1 MVKLALVCGD
11 GLPVSGL
18 LTVFRNVVARF
29 HGKPSPAEPIPA
41 DLGYSWRPDKPAFFP
56 NGTEPDCY
64 PPWLDVS
71 TTLPCAGPELADE
84 LLDVR
89 RLVARADDLDP
100 GEKARLRQRIEALAA
115 PYETYFSEWLD
126 EHDTD
131 WVVAVNMT
139 LTDAVPVTL
148 ALHRAAARRW
158 GGGRPGGVLFWDHDL
173 FGSYAVHEGDE
184 RVYPPAPNEFTP
196 LPGRHDAHR
205 WAVVSEALRVEASG
219 YPTPLEPVTVPNVLP
234 AAPSEV
240 LEDRHEEFLEQIGAV
255 PGQPLLLVP
264 VRVFRVKGVEISIR
278 LFSRIREVSR
288 EQGRSEPLLLVFG
301 DLGEDPDYTKE
312 VLDEALHEDVLDHVR
327 FLDGVPLQSYRGADR
342 LWHLDEVDL
351 LRVGAATG
359 GGVLFTP
366 NRPDVESV
374 GLGPALATV
383 AGIPSAVGDFN
394 AFCDI
399 YGDAFLCARLHG
411 EGDLRGTAE
420 KMLELMRARAD
431 DERWFAE
438 AMRKNLGRLDSHF
451 PVEPWRRLWD
461 ELTAVTVGTDTMDPA
476 SKDQPRK

>member
-18 LTVFRNVVARF
+18 LTVFRNVVTRF
-29 HGKPSPAEPIPA
+29 HGKPVPEEPIPA

-56 NGTEPDCY
+56 GGAGPGAY

-71 TTLPCAGPELADE
+71 RALPCAEPELAAE
-84 LLDVR
+84 LLDIR
-89 RLVARADDLDP
+89 SRVARADGLDP
-100 GEKARLRQRIEALAA
+100 AEKAHLHRRIEALAA
-115 PYETYFSEWLD
+115 PYESYFREWLD
-126 EHDTD
+126 EHGTD

-139 LTDAVPVTL
+139 LSDAVPVTL

-173 FGSYAVHEGDE
+173 FGSCAVHEDGE
-184 RVYPPAPNEFTP
+184 RLYPPSPNEFTP
-196 LPGRHDAHR
+196 LPGRHPAHR
-205 WAVVSEALRVEASG
+205 WAVVSEALRDEACG

-234 AAPSEV
+234 ESPPEA
-240 LEDRHEEFLEQIGAV
+240 LEDRHAEFLEQIGAA

-278 LFSRIREVSR
+278 LFSRIRQLSR
-288 EQGRSEPLLLVFG
+288 EHGRPEPLLLVFG

-312 VLDEALHEDVLDHVR
+312 VLDAARHEEVLDHVR
-327 FLDGVPLQSYRGADR
+327 FLDGVPLQSHRAADR

-366 NRPDVESV
+366 NRPDVETV
-374 GLGPALATV
+374 GLGPALATI

-394 AFCDI
+394 AFGDI
-399 YGDAFLCARLHG
+399 YGDAFLCARLP
-411 EGDLRGTAE
+411 GDGDPRETAE
-420 KMLELMRARAD
+420 EMLGLMRARAD
-431 DERWFAE
+431 GEQWFTE
-438 AMRKNLGRLDSHF
+438 GMRRNRKRIDAHF
-451 PVEPWRRLWD
+451 PAGPWRRLWD
-461 ELTAVTVGTDTMDPA
+461 ELAAEG
-476 SKDQPRK
+476 S

>member
-18 LTVFRNVVARF
+18 LTVFRNIVTRF
-29 HGKPSPAEPIPA
+29 HGEPTSQEPIPA

-56 NGTEPDCY
+56 HGTGPGCY
-64 PPWLDVS
+64 PPWLEVS
-71 TTLPCAGPELADE
+71 RTLPCAGPDLPEE

-89 RLVARADDLDP
+89 RRVARAGDLDP
-100 GEKARLRQRIEALAA
+100 GERAHLWQRIEALAG
-115 PYETYFSEWLD
+115 PYEAYFSAWFD
-126 EHDTD
+126 EHDVD

-139 LTDAVPVTL
+139 LSDAVPVTL

-158 GGGRPGGVLFWDHDL
+158 DGGRPGGVLFWDHDL
-173 FGSYAVHEGDE
+173 FGSYAVHEGEE

-196 LPGRHDAHR
+196 LPGRHHAHR
-205 WAVVSEALRVEASG
+205 WAVVSEALRVETCG
-219 YPTPLEPVTVPNVLP
+219 YPTPLKAVTVPNVLP
-234 AAPSEV
+234 ETPPEE
-240 LEDRHEEFLEQIGAV
+240 LEDRHREFLGQIGAA

-278 LFSRIREVSR
+278 LFSRMRQVSR
-288 EQGRSEPLLLVFG
+288 EQGRPEPLLLVFG
-301 DLGEDPDYTKE
+301 DLGEDPDYTEE
-312 VLDEALHEDVLDHVR
+312 VLDEALHEEVLDHVR
-327 FLDGVPLQSYRGADR
+327 FLDGVPLRSHRGTDR
-342 LWHLDEVDL
+342 RWRLDEIDL

-383 AGIPSAVGDFN
+383 AGIPSAVGDFH
-394 AFCDI
+394 AFSDI

-411 EGDLRGTAE
+411 DGDLRETAE
-420 KMLELMRARAD
+420 EMLGLMRARAD
-431 DERWFAE
+431 GEPWFTE
-438 AMRKNLGRLDSHF
+438 AMRRNLTRLDSHF
-451 PVEPWRRLWD
+451 PVEPWRRLWG
-461 ELTAVTVGTDTMDPA
+461 ELVSGMDAQDPT
-476 SKDQPRK
+476 SGVLPRT